1 MIRTYQRAIL
11 GRLGGRKWDDLGGF
25 SRDAELTPGFHHG
38 AASLQSI
45 IAPVGSLGGA
55 LDGVSEGKFGKLT
68 GELGVISDPI
78 TERAPHAVDRDGG
91 VDAVAGPA

>member
-45 IAPVGSLGGA
+45 IAPVGGFSGPF
-55 LDGVSEGKFGKLT
+55 D
-68 GELGVISDPI
+68 GELRDLVASIAEG
-78 TERAPHAVDRDGG
+78 APHAVDRDGG

>member
-1 MIRTYQRAIL
+1 M
-11 GRLGGRKWDDLGGF
+11 
-25 SRDAELTPGFHHG
+25 TPGFHHG

-55 LDGVSEGKFGKLT
+55 LDGVSEGKFGKLM

-78 TERAPHAVDRDGG
+78 TERAPHAVDGDGG
-91 VDAVAGPA
+91 VDAVVGPA